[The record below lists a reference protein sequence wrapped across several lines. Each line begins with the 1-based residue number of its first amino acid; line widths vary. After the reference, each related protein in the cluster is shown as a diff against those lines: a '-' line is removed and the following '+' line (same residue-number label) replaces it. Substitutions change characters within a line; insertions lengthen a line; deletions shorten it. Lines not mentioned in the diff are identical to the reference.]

1 MNKSKTYRRAKKMKH
16 TRKKRGGDGSPE
28 NFIFLSKQIS
38 TQHNDDMEYKEIGI
52 IHITDSAAINAL
64 RNFGSGIANFFG
76 SKGFDNTVFDTCRN
90 DALKKLSKQIG
101 ANQKVC
107 NMRMDMDMA
116 NKELVFI
123 HIYGTLLEKQAVTAD
138 LPKDPDETLPTK
150 EMKNDE

>member
-1 MNKSKTYRRAKKMKH
+1 MNKSKTYRRAKKVKH
-16 TRKKRGGDGSPE
+16 TRRKRGGQENTE
-28 NFIFLSKQIS
+28 NFIFPSNQIS
-38 TQHNDDMEYKEIGI
+38 TQSNDDAAYKEIGI

-64 RNFGSGIANFFG
+64 RNLGSSVANFFG

-90 DALKKLSKQIG
+90 EALKKLAEKIG

-123 HIYGTLLEKQAVTAD
+123 HIYGTLLEKQSSVTE
-138 LPKDPDETLPTK
+138 PEEESETDK
-150 EMKNDE
+150 EFEQQK

>member
-16 TRKKRGGDGSPE
+16 TRKKRGGEDSPE
-28 NFIFLSKQIS
+28 NFIFPSKQIS

-64 RNFGSGIANFFG
+64 RNLGSGIANFFG

-90 DALKKLSKQIG
+90 DALKKLSAQIG
-101 ANQKVC
+101 ENQKVC

-123 HIYGTLLEKQAVTAD
+123 HIYGTLLEKQAA
-138 LPKDPDETLPTK
+138 KDPDETLPTK